1 MEPTSSDVHRAAR
14 IIPWCNPNM
23 LADYK
28 VRKYV
33 KRPAAGRRLAA
44 MSVVYPYRSFVKM
57 DAETYQW
64 DYKSITLRRGCKL
77 KLDWNIP
84 ANTGASAQSRGVAVS
99 RISGT
104 STLLRAAVHDHLLPE
119 HDVRP
124 QDVLV

>member
-1 MEPTSSDVHRAAR
+1 
-14 IIPWCNPNM
+14 M

-33 KRPAAGRRLAA
+33 KRPAAGHRLTA
-44 MSVVYPYRSFVKM
+44 MSVVYPYRKFVKM

-64 DYKSITLRRGCKL
+64 DYKSITIKRGCKL

-84 ANTGASAQSRGVAVS
+84 ANTGASAQSRGVAMS

-104 STLLRAAVHDHLLPE
+104 STMLHAADPPVTCCACSWSSLIYLLL
-119 HDVRP
+119 
-124 QDVLV
+124 

>member
-1 MEPTSSDVHRAAR
+1 MDPTWSALRRAAR
-14 IIPWCNPNM
+14 IIPWSNPNM

-44 MSVVYPYRSFVKM
+44 MSVVYPFRKFVKM

-84 ANTGASAQSRGVAVS
+84 ANTGPSAQSRGVAVS

-104 STLLRAAVHDHLLPE
+104 STLLRAAG
-119 HDVRP
+119 
-124 QDVLV
+124 